1 MSLVQASITN
11 YEPKLKQIIIMKSN
25 KTNSA
30 EKTSNYSSTKIKP
43 KKCKRSSNNIKR
55 GLNINK
61 T

>member
-43 KKCKRSSNNIKR
+43 KNTREAQTTSKEV
-55 GLNINK
+55 
-61 T
+61 